1 MIEPSVI
8 ATYAALFD
16 SSMGFYQ
23 VKLATTAKRKYIK
36 VENKPYYPAKISP
49 HLLKQKIHWMKRTR
63 ETHLIKA
70 MNGNRTR
77 INCLATYF

>member
-23 VKLATTAKRKYIK
+23 VKLATTSKR
-36 VENKPYYPAKISP
+36 
-49 HLLKQKIHWMKRTR
+49 
-63 ETHLIKA
+63 
-70 MNGNRTR
+70 
-77 INCLATYF
+77 